1 MFILGLVIGFS
12 IGVCTMCIFQI
23 NRGEEDE

>member
-1 MFILGLVIGFS
+1 MFILGLVIGCS
-12 IGVCTMCIFQI
+12 IGVCAMCIFQI

>member
-1 MFILGLVIGFS
+1 MFILGLIIGFS
-12 IGVCTMCIFQI
+12 IGASVMCIFQI